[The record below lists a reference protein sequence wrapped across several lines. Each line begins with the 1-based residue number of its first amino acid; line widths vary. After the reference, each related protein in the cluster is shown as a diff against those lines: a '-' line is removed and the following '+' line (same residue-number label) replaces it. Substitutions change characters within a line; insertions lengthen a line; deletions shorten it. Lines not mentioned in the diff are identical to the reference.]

1 MKRFWEN
8 RYKRHI
14 AVMVMFINSAVFL
27 IAGIVTHGAESA
39 KAEQT
44 VELSEPEKEE
54 QNVLAGL
61 HAGYAVL
68 LDGDSGRVLL
78 EKDGDVKRPMAST
91 TKIMTCIL
99 ALEHMKSEQE
109 IVTASAEAA
118 SQPKV
123 RLGVREG
130 QQFYL
135 RDLLYSLMLESHN
148 DSAVMI
154 AEHIGG
160 SVRGFASLMNKKAAE
175 IGCEDTYYIT
185 PNGLDAS
192 DEQGTHSTT
201 ARELALVMRYCLMES
216 PKSREFRE
224 ITGATTQH
232 FRDVEDRQSFSCTNH
247 NAFLTMMNGAVSG
260 KTGFTADAGYCYVGA
275 LQRDNRTFIVALL
288 ACGWPNHKTYKWQD
302 TRALMEYGLKYYKK
316 QRFDGNVGLP
326 QLSVADGIPENGA
339 LSGVSTVKLQI
350 RDREEADILLREDEE
365 PAYRTLLADTLKA
378 AVKAGTDAGTVQ
390 LVLDNQVL
398 AEWKVETAESIAKRD
413 YIWCL
418 YQLMMQFVHMDKIN
432 QLK

>member
-1 MKRFWEN
+1 MKRFRKN

-14 AVMVMFINSAVFL
+14 AVMVMFINSVVFF
-27 IAGIVTHGAESA
+27 IAGTVTHGAESV

-44 VELSEPEKEE
+44 AELSEPEEEE

-61 HAGYAVL
+61 HARYAVL

-78 EKDGDVKRPMAST
+78 EKDGDVNRPMAST

-216 PKSREFRE
+216 PKSQEFRE
-224 ITGATTQH
+224 ITGAATQQ
-232 FRDVEDRQSFSCTNH
+232 FRDVEGRQSFSCTNH

-275 LQRDNRTFIVALL
+275 LQRDSRTFIVALL

-316 QRFDGNVGLP
+316 QRYDGNVGLP

-350 RDREEADILLREDEE
+350 RDREKTDILLREDEE
-365 PAYRTLLADTLKA
+365 PAYRTLLVDTLKA

-418 YQLMMQFVHMDKIN
+418 CQLMMQFTHMNKMN
-432 QLK
+432 Q

>member
-1 MKRFWEN
+1 MKRFRKN

-14 AVMVMFINSAVFL
+14 AVMVMFINSVVFF
-27 IAGIVTHGAESA
+27 IAGTVMHGAESV

-44 VELSEPEKEE
+44 AELSEPEEEE

-61 HAGYAVL
+61 HARYAVL

-224 ITGATTQH
+224 ITGAATQQ
-232 FRDVEDRQSFSCTNH
+232 FRDVEGRQSFSCTNH

-260 KTGFTADAGYCYVGA
+260 KTGFTAEAGYCYVGA
-275 LQRDNRTFIVALL
+275 LQRDSRTFIVALL
-288 ACGWPNHKTYKWQD
+288 ACGWPNHTTYKWQD

-316 QRFDGNVGLP
+316 QRYDGNVGLP

-350 RDREEADILLREDEE
+350 RDREKTDILLREDEE

-418 YQLMMQFVHMDKIN
+418 CQLMMQFTHMNKIN
-432 QLK
+432 Q

>member
-1 MKRFWEN
+1 M
-8 RYKRHI
+8 
-14 AVMVMFINSAVFL
+14 
-27 IAGIVTHGAESA
+27 
-39 KAEQT
+39 
-44 VELSEPEKEE
+44 
-54 QNVLAGL
+54 
-61 HAGYAVL
+61 
-68 LDGDSGRVLL
+68 
-78 EKDGDVKRPMAST
+78 
-91 TKIMTCIL
+91 
-99 ALEHMKSEQE
+99 
-109 IVTASAEAA
+109 TASAEAA

-224 ITGATTQH
+224 ITGAATQQ
-232 FRDVEDRQSFSCTNH
+232 FWDVEGRQSFSCTNH

-275 LQRDNRTFIVALL
+275 LQRDDRTFIVALL
-288 ACGWPNHKTYKWQD
+288 ACGWPDHKTYKWQD

-326 QLSVADGIPENGA
+326 QLSVADGVPENGA

-365 PAYRTLLADTLKA
+365 PAYRILLADALKA

-398 AEWKVETAESIAKRD
+398 AEWKVETAEGTAKRD

-418 YQLMMQFVHMDKIN
+418 CQLMMQFIHMNKIN
-432 QLK
+432 Q

>member
-1 MKRFWEN
+1 MKRFWKN

-14 AVMVMFINSAVFL
+14 AVMVMFINSVVFF
-27 IAGIVTHGAESA
+27 IAGTVTHGAESV

-44 VELSEPEKEE
+44 AELSEPEEAE

-61 HAGYAVL
+61 HARYAVL

-216 PKSREFRE
+216 PKSQEFRE
-224 ITGATTQH
+224 ITGAATQQ
-232 FRDVEDRQSFSCTNH
+232 FRDVEGRQSFSCTNH

-275 LQRDNRTFIVALL
+275 LQRDSRTFIVALL

-316 QRFDGNVGLP
+316 QRYDGNVGLP

-350 RDREEADILLREDEE
+350 RDREKTDILLREDEE
-365 PAYRTLLADTLKA
+365 PAYRTLLVDTLKA

-418 YQLMMQFVHMDKIN
+418 CQLMMQFTHMNKIN
-432 QLK
+432 Q

>member
-1 MKRFWEN
+1 MKRFRKN

-14 AVMVMFINSAVFL
+14 AVMVMFINSVVFF
-27 IAGIVTHGAESA
+27 IAGTVTHGAESA

-44 VELSEPEKEE
+44 AELSEPEEEE

-224 ITGATTQH
+224 ITGAATQQ
-232 FRDVEDRQSFSCTNH
+232 FWDVEGRQSFSCTNH

-275 LQRDNRTFIVALL
+275 LQRDDRTFIVALL
-288 ACGWPNHKTYKWQD
+288 ACGWPDHKTYKWQD

-365 PAYRTLLADTLKA
+365 PEYRTLLADTLKA

-390 LVLDNQVL
+390 LVLDNRVL

-418 YQLMMQFVHMDKIN
+418 CQLMMQFTHMNKIN
-432 QLK
+432 Q

>member
-1 MKRFWEN
+1 MKHFRKN

-14 AVMVMFINSAVFL
+14 AVMVMFINSVVFF
-27 IAGIVTHGAESA
+27 IAGTVTHGAESV

-44 VELSEPEKEE
+44 AELSEPEKAE

-216 PKSREFRE
+216 PKSRELRE

-232 FRDVEDRQSFSCTNH
+232 FRDVEGRQSFSCTNH

-275 LQRDNRTFIVALL
+275 LQRDSRTFIVALL

-316 QRFDGNVGLP
+316 QRYDGNVGLP

-350 RDREEADILLREDEE
+350 RDREKTDILLREDEE
-365 PAYRTLLADTLKA
+365 PVYRTLLTDTLKA

-398 AEWKVETAESIAKRD
+398 AEWKVEAAESIAKRD

-418 YQLMMQFVHMDKIN
+418 RQLMMQFTHMNKIN
-432 QLK
+432 Q